1 MEVKLQNLTKVFV
14 GKKGDETRAVD
25 NMTFT
30 IPDGKLVGLLGPS
43 GCGKSTTLYMIAGLH
58 KPTGGQIFFGE
69 NEVTNV
75 PPENRGIGLV
85 FQNYALYPHFTVRG
99 NILFPLQNVKDY
111 QDPQTG
117 ALRRYT
123 KAEMNAI
130 AEEMATLVDIR
141 RLLERKP
148 KQLSG
153 GQQQRVAIAR
163 ALAKR
168 PRVLLLDEPLSNLDA
183 RLRLQ
188 TREEIKRIQRET
200 KITTIFVTHD
210 QEEAMSISDFIVV
223 MDHGL
228 VQQIDAPQIV
238 YNEPVNLFVAK
249 FLGSPAINILD
260 GEIKEGKLLVDGKI
274 FDKGYEGKGDVAL
287 DGQEVHALLASGGY
301 NKSFEDYYLAVHT
314 PQQHQDGQEKVQI
327 PFELTIENIVKH
339 ASEHGYK
346 GAVEELDKA
355 LTSMRTSLKKNRKVF
370 IGIRPEA
377 FSVEE
382 ASSAKFGVDIEYI
395 EHIGRDISLVGK
407 VVGPNTKVRIIISA
421 ELSDQVKPGVMK
433 LSAKRFY
440 VFEADGSRIK

>member
-1 MEVKLQNLTKVFV
+1 MEVKLQNLSKVFV
-14 GKKGDETRAVD
+14 TKKGDETHAVD
-25 NMTFT
+25 KMTID

-58 KPTGGQIFFGE
+58 KPTEGKIFFGDLD
-69 NEVTNV
+69 VTNV

-111 QDPQTG
+111 QDPETG
-117 ALRRYT
+117 KPRRYT

-130 AEEMATLVDIR
+130 AEEMADLVDIR
-141 RLLERKP
+141 PYLERKP

-163 ALAKR
+163 ALSKR

-200 KITTIFVTHD
+200 GITTIFVTHD
-210 QEEAMSISDFIVV
+210 QEAMSISDFIVV
-223 MDHGL
+223 MDRGI
-228 VQQIDAPQIV
+228 VQQIDAPQVV
-238 YNEPVNLFVAK
+238 YNEPVNMFVAK
-249 FLGSPAINILD
+249 FLGSPAINIME
-260 GEIKEGKLLVDGKI
+260 GEIKDGRLLIDGKI
-274 FDKGYEGKGDVAL
+274 FDKGYEGKGDLPL
-287 DGQEVHALLASGGY
+287 DGQEVHALLVSGGY
-301 NKSFEDYYLAVHT
+301 TKSFEDYYLAVHST
-314 PQQHQDGQEKVQI
+314 KEHQEGQEKVQI
-327 PFELTIENIVKH
+327 PFELTISNIVDHAKH
-339 ASEHGYK
+339 FGFK
-346 GAVEELDKA
+346 GKADEIGAAVTA
-355 LTSMRTSLKKNRKVF
+355 LRISLKKNRQIF

-382 ASSAKFGVDIEYI
+382 AASAKFNVNIDYI

-407 VVGPNTKVRIIISA
+407 VVGPDTKVRIIISS

-433 LSAKRFY
+433 VAAKRFY
-440 VFEADGSRIK
+440 VFETDGTRVK